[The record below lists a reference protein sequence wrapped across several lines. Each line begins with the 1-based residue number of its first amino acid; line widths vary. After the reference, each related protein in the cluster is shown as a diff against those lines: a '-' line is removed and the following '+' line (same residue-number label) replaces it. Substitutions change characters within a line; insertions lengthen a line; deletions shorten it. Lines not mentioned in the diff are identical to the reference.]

1 MANTLL
7 GIPNSLVSCGDQS
20 GHNGRVRSCVVTT
33 GLIEPERIHVNLER
47 AMMSFTPAQTESRRA
62 LVFYAFISCLLL
74 LIESPAVTAQDAAKP
89 APKFPSSTSQWINSP
104 PITNEM
110 LVGKAAVLYFFEEEC
125 PKCVEAW
132 PKVLSATTKFEGQ
145 PVLFIAV
152 NSGTARPQLENYL
165 RRNKVTWPVI
175 CDSDRSFESQFPF
188 KISLQN
194 IKQIYLV
201 LPNGSLKTG
210 EFDNLEGSAVD
221 ALREAKWRVDPK
233 DLPQQLHTAWQA
245 IEFGKY
251 SEAAPLLKKHLNA
264 KGAIK
269 ESAQMLNQVVLDDLT
284 AQVESAK
291 KALDDDKKWSAFKKY
306 SVIPVKFKGFA
317 VPSDVATTLKELA
330 GDEAIKEELAAYKTL
345 ELAKQS
351 AAKSPTARKGALKQL
366 QNLIKD
372 HGNTEAAQEADEILK
387 QAEMQ

>member
-1 MANTLL
+1 
-7 GIPNSLVSCGDQS
+7 
-20 GHNGRVRSCVVTT
+20 
-33 GLIEPERIHVNLER
+33 
-47 AMMSFTPAQTESRRA
+47 MMPFTPIQSDRRRA
-62 LVFYAFISCLLL
+62 VVLLAFISALPF
-74 LIESPAVTAQDAAKP
+74 LIQVPKTFAQDSPKP
-89 APKFPSSTSQWINSP
+89 APKLPANPGQWVNSP

-132 PKVLSATTKFEGQ
+132 PRVLSATTKFEGQ
-145 PVLFIAV
+145 PVMFIAV

-194 IKQIYLV
+194 IKQVYLI

-221 ALREAKWRVDPK
+221 GLREAKWRVDPK
-233 DLPQQLHTAWQA
+233 DLPQQLKAAWQA

-251 SEAAPLLKKHLNA
+251 SDAAPLLKKHLNG

-269 ESAQMLNQVVLDDLT
+269 DSAQMLNQFVLDDLT
-284 AQVESAK
+284 AQLEAAK
-291 KALDDDKKWSAFKKY
+291 KTLDDDKKWSAFKKY
-306 SVIPVKFKGFA
+306 SAIPVKFKGFA
-317 VPSDVATTLKELA
+317 VPSDVATTLKELS
-330 GDEAIKEELAAYKTL
+330 GDDAVKEELAAFKTL

-351 AAKSPTARKGALKQL
+351 AAKSPTARKGAIKQL
-366 QNLIKD
+366 QTLIKD
-372 HGNTEAAQEADEILK
+372 HGNTEAAQEAEEILK
-387 QAEMQ
+387 QAEMP

>member
-1 MANTLL
+1 MPITPTRIAGRCVLAMFA
-7 GIPNSLVSCGDQS
+7 VACG
-20 GHNGRVRSCVVTT
+20 
-33 GLIEPERIHVNLER
+33 
-47 AMMSFTPAQTESRRA
+47 
-62 LVFYAFISCLLL
+62 LLL
-74 LIESPAVTAQDAAKP
+74 FVGIETATAQETAAKP
-89 APKFPSSTSQWINSP
+89 APKLPGNSSQWINSP

-110 LVGKAAVLYFFEEEC
+110 LAGKGAVLYFFDEEC

-132 PKVLSATTKFEGQ
+132 SKVLPTTSKFEGQ
-145 PVLFIAV
+145 PVMFIAV

-194 IKQIYLV
+194 IKQVQLV

-210 EFDNLEGSAVD
+210 DAENLEGSALD
-221 ALREAKWRVDPK
+221 ALREAKWKFEPK
-233 DLPQQLHTAWQA
+233 DLPQQLHAAWQA

-251 SEAAPLLKKHLNA
+251 PDAALTLKKHLNG

-269 ESAQMLNQVVLDDLT
+269 DAAQMLNQVVLDDLT
-284 AQVESAK
+284 AQMEAAK
-291 KALDDDKKWSAFKKY
+291 KALDEEKKWQAFKKY
-306 SVIPVKFKGFA
+306 SVIPAKFKGFA
-317 VPSDVATTLKELA
+317 VPPEVASSIKELT
-330 GDEAIKEELAAYKTL
+330 GDDAIKEELAAFKTL

-351 AAKSPTARKGALKQL
+351 ASKSPTARKGAIRQL

-372 HGNTEAAQEADEILK
+372 HASTEAAQEAEEILK

>member
-1 MANTLL
+1 M
-7 GIPNSLVSCGDQS
+7 IPNSTLVI
-20 GHNGRVRSCVVTT
+20 
-33 GLIEPERIHVNLER
+33 LKPESK
-47 AMMSFTPAQTESRRA
+47 MMSRQKNFVCPRSIVVAAVLMFCSMDLSSP
-62 LVFYAFISCLLL
+62 LVL
-74 LIESPAVTAQDAAKP
+74 AQDTPKL
-89 APKFPSSTSQWINSP
+89 APKLPANPGQWVNSP

-110 LVGKAAVLYFFEEEC
+110 LAGKAVVLYFFEEEC

-145 PVLFIAV
+145 PVMFIAV

-165 RRNKVTWPVI
+165 RRNKVMWPVI

-194 IKQIYLV
+194 IKQVYLI

-221 ALREAKWRVDPK
+221 GLREAKWRVDPK
-233 DLPQQLHTAWQA
+233 ELPQQLKAAWQA

-251 SEAAPLLKKHLNA
+251 SDAAPLLKKHLNG

-269 ESAQMLNQVVLDDLT
+269 DSAQMLNQVVLDDLT
-284 AQVESAK
+284 VQLDAAK
-291 KALDDDKKWSAFKKY
+291 KALDDDQKWPAFKKY
-306 SVIPVKFKGFA
+306 SAIPVKFKGFA
-317 VPSDVATTLKELA
+317 VPSDVATTIKELT
-330 GDEAIKEELAAYKTL
+330 GDDAIKEELAAFKTL

-351 AAKSPTARKGALKQL
+351 AAKSPTARKGAIKQL

-372 HGNTEAAQEADEILK
+372 HGNTEAAQEAEEILK

>member
-1 MANTLL
+1 M
-7 GIPNSLVSCGDQS
+7 P
-20 GHNGRVRSCVVTT
+20 
-33 GLIEPERIHVNLER
+33 
-47 AMMSFTPAQTESRRA
+47 FTPTRIDGRHA
-62 LVFYAFISCLLL
+62 LVLFVAVFGLLL
-74 LIESPAVTAQDAAKP
+74 QIDAETATAQDTPKP
-89 APKFPSSTSQWINSP
+89 APKLPSNPNAWINSP
-104 PITNEM
+104 PMTNEM
-110 LVGKAAVLYFFEEEC
+110 LAGKAAVLYFFEEEC

-145 PVLFIAV
+145 PVMFIAV

-194 IKQIYLV
+194 IKQVQLV
-201 LPNGSLKTG
+201 LPDGSLKSG
-210 EFDNLEGSAVD
+210 DFENLEGSAVD
-221 ALREAKWRVDPK
+221 GLREAKWKVDPK
-233 DLPQQLHTAWQA
+233 DLPQQLRAAWQA

-251 SEAAPLLKKHLNA
+251 PDAAPLLKKHLNG

-269 ESAQMLNQVVLDDLT
+269 DSAQMLNQVVLDDLT
-284 AQVESAK
+284 AQLEAAK
-291 KALDDDKKWSAFKKY
+291 KALGDDKKWQAFKKY
-306 SVIPVKFKGFA
+306 SAIPVKFKGFA
-317 VPSDVATTLKELA
+317 VPSDVATTIKELT
-330 GDEAIKEELAAYKTL
+330 GDDAIKEELAAFKTL

-351 AAKSPTARKGALKQL
+351 AAKSPTARKGAIKQL

-372 HGNTEAAQEADEILK
+372 HGNTEAAQEAEEILK